1 LVVLVA
7 AFGAH
12 VSHCLN
18 VAVSGGETV
27 VTGVVGAWDSLADAL
42 HTRLRPGTGILRIE
56 LDANVGSGV
65 WTVPHQFYDGIYIG
79 ESCNIHR
86 HWFCTRTD
94 AQQLTI
100 TGLRHAA
107 TAAPPVISGGDAAR
121 LFWVVGANFTAHN
134 VEFTKG
140 RAVRGGGAV
149 YILSGSRVNFLGM
162 RFTRNTAKYAGAIYM
177 ESSARTNIVNMT
189 NCTFREN
196 FVTST
201 NAEQGSAIG
210 IYGAGTNLVTI
221 LDSRFTRNKF
231 SSPGGLGQDVYK
243 QSDSST
249 LYDVENVYDKLG
261 TVWGLR
267 IVCPNRLDLAI
278 CIGTKFSQVS
288 KDSGQCKCLP
298 TVGEDVSFKP
308 LGNAQS
314 YVPAMI
320 IDRNTNDWR
329 EDGVVLPSH
338 PNVCVDQLYEGQD
351 TTCNF
356 I

>member
-1 LVVLVA
+1 MRPYLSRGVRCLVVLVA

-27 VTGVVGAWDSLADAL
+27 VTGVVGAWDSLAGAL

-86 HWFCTRTD
+86 HWAGPF
-94 AQQLTI
+94 
-100 TGLRHAA
+100 G
-107 TAAPPVISGGDAAR
+107 
-121 LFWVVGANFTAHN
+121 
-134 VEFTKG
+134 
-140 RAVRGGGAV
+140 GGGAV